1 MCFAYHAIC
10 KITFILN
17 WKMKVFLSRKFPLC
31 FPLTQ
36 FRISF
41 KCIFQF
47 VEAESSWLLLA
58 VRKFHKGGDGCPR
71 RIFRQSK
78 SFFWVSLYYEIK
90 IGIRI
95 IIEIKLFNLQGLHP
109 SCKFPFRCWQS
120 SLGFSF
126 QHLQMVT
133 NSIRRYDY

>member
-10 KITFILN
+10 QITSILN
-17 WKMKVFLSRKFPLC
+17 WKMKVFLSRKFPLF

-41 KCIFQF
+41 KGIFQF

-58 VRKFHKGGDGCPR
+58 VRKFRKGGDGCPLQ
-71 RIFRQSK
+71 IFRQSK

-90 IGIRI
+90 IGII
-95 IIEIKLFNLQGLHP
+95 TEMKLFNLQGYI
-109 SCKFPFRCWQS
+109 QVV
-120 SLGFSF
+120 SF
-126 QHLQMVT
+126 LFDVDRVVQVFHF
-133 NSIRRYDY
+133 NIYRW